1 MIDKGYAYG
10 MKLRGYSLGAQPRGA
25 IDRIDDPTGK
35 YYDIVI
41 YADPLTVDQIHGYDL
56 EYVGR
61 VQKKWEVV
69 HG

>member
-10 MKLRGYSLGAQPRGA
+10 MKLRGYSPGAQPRGQ
-25 IDRIDDPTGK
+25 IDRIDDPSGK

-41 YADPLTVDQIHGYDL
+41 YADPLLTDQIRGYDL
-56 EYVGR
+56 EYIGK

-69 HG
+69 RG